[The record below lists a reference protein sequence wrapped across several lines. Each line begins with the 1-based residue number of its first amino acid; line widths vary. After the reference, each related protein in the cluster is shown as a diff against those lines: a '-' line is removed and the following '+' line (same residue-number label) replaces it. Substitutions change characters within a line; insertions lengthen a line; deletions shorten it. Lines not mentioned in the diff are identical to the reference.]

1 MLSGPRPELSKK
13 NRYHIPKQRY
23 YELKHFCLQYP
34 VWRDK
39 YVSISELSSRP
50 LDKEKLHISDISDT
64 TAKLALVR
72 TKYRDLMDLLE
83 STARETDQE
92 LASYIVKAVTEGYT
106 YETLKFSRSHAVEKS
121 TITCTDAS
129 FGCSAK
135 REGDT
140 PYLHLLF

>member
-1 MLSGPRPELSKK
+1 MATTIRPTVSSKNK
-13 NRYHIPKQRY
+13 YWIDRHRY

-72 TKYRDLMDLLE
+72 TKYRDLMELVE

-106 YETLKFSRSHAVEKS
+106 YETLKFKFKIPCCREVYYNLYRRFFWLLSEKR
-121 TITCTDAS
+121 
-129 FGCSAK
+129 G
-135 REGDT
+135 
-140 PYLHLLF
+140 

>member
-1 MLSGPRPELSKK
+1 MTTTIRPTVSSKNK
-13 NRYHIPKQRY
+13 YWIDRHRY

-72 TKYRDLMDLLE
+72 TKYRDLMDLVE

-92 LASYIVKAVTEGYT
+92 LASYILKAVTEGYT
-106 YETLKFSRSHAVEKS
+106 YETLKFKLNIPCCREVYYNLYRRFFWLLSEKR
-121 TITCTDAS
+121 
-129 FGCSAK
+129 G
-135 REGDT
+135 
-140 PYLHLLF
+140 